1 MPGFSDQI
9 KNSTTWTSSSSSSSS
24 SSFLNGN
31 GDTSEATYCLAGKDM
46 CELSDVVLLK

>member
-24 SSFLNGN
+24 SFLNGN
-31 GDTSEATYCLAGKDM
+31 GDTSEATCCLAGKDM